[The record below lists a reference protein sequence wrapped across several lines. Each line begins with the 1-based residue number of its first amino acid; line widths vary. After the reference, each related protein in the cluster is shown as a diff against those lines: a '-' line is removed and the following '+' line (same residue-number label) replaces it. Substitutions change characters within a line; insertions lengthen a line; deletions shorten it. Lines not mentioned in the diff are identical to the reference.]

1 MKHGSRLLTLA
12 FAAVVTSMLVT
23 ALRGQNAEGQVRTQG
38 PVSPCVLPYDIACY
52 LPGGTHQDPDVVRIN
67 ALIASTETDTLAQ
80 IARTAPADR
89 YHQIT
94 LLGKAEIFDA
104 NLSVNRNLACATCHL
119 AYAGF
124 TGGSSPFNKTF
135 VSQAGSVPITNAGFN
150 SGRTTGSAHPDARIS
165 QRKPQSYAYA
175 PFMRPLQ
182 YNATTGDLV
191 GGNFWDMRATGNR
204 LGNPAAEQAQG
215 PPLNPLELAL
225 PDEGC
230 VVYRLSQ
237 SKYASLFKTVWGAQS
252 FDITWPSNVE
262 TVCNTPGGVPT
273 QASSSTVYRPGTNPA
288 KLNLSA
294 RDRGIAEATFDA
306 FAQSIAAYEASPEVS
321 PFSSKYDYVLA
332 GKARFTAS
340 EQRGLTLF
348 NGAAK
353 CMTCHENAITP
364 AAATPFNGVTV
375 RQRGVVIAQ
384 QPGPLFTNQTAANI
398 GIPKNRDIPYLYENV
413 PDQYGYV
420 ANPQGSKYTDTGV
433 YGFLTSSNNP
443 NPNWAKLAPN
453 FMGKFQ
459 VATLRNVDQRPRPN
473 FVKAYMHNGYLKS
486 LKEVVHF
493 YNTRDALPR
502 CAQFSPGEKT
512 TCWPAPE
519 ISQNENTTIGNLG
532 LTGRQEDDLV
542 AFLRTLTDGFKP

>member
-1 MKHGSRLLTLA
+1 MKHEPVRWLTVA
-12 FAAVVTSMLVT
+12 FAVVVTPMLVT
-23 ALRGQNAEGQVRTQG
+23 TLRGQNAEGQVQTQG
-38 PVSPCVLPYDIACY
+38 SVAACVLPFDIACY
-52 LPGGTHQDPDVVRIN
+52 LPGGARQDPDVVRIN
-67 ALIASTETDTLAQ
+67 DLIASTETDTLAQ
-80 IARTAPADR
+80 IARTTDR

-104 NLSVNRNLACATCHL
+104 NLSVNRNLACATCHFS
-119 AYAGF
+119 YAGF
-124 TGGSSPFNKTF
+124 TGGSSLFNKTF
-135 VSQAGSVPITNAGFN
+135 VSQAGTVGITNAGFN
-150 SGRTTGSAHPDARIS
+150 SGRTAGSAHPDARIS

-182 YNATTGDLV
+182 YNATSGDFT
-191 GGNFWDMRATGNR
+191 GGNFWDMRATGDR

-237 SKYASLFKTVWGAQS
+237 SKYATLFKTVWGAQS

-262 TVCNTPGGVPT
+262 TVCNTPAGVPT

-288 KLNLSA
+288 ALSLSA

-321 PFSSKYDYVLA
+321 PFSSKYDHVLA
-332 GKARFTAS
+332 GTARFTAS

-348 NGAAK
+348 NGTAK
-353 CMTCHENAITP
+353 CMTCHETAVTP
-364 AAATPFNGVTV
+364 GAATPFRGLTV
-375 RQRGVVIAQ
+375 RQRGAVIAQ
-384 QPGPLFTNQTAANI
+384 QPAPLFTNQTAANI

-420 ANPQGSKYTDTGV
+420 ANPQGPAYTDTGV
-433 YGFLTSSNNP
+433 AGFLTSSNNP
-443 NPNWAKLAPN
+443 NPQWTKLAPS

-459 VATLRNVDQRPRPN
+459 VATLRNVDQRPRAN

-502 CAQFSPGEKT
+502 CPQFSRGEKT

-519 ISQNENTTIGNLG
+519 ISQNENKTIGNLG